1 MTPALPEDLIA
12 VLAATDDDTTLR
24 RLLSDLLTP
33 AEKRAV
39 GERWQIVKRLAAG
52 ESQRAVRDAVGVSI
66 STVSRGSRQLQY
78 GHGGF
83 DLAFDT
89 LAELGLPDPRAARD
103 GGPRGAER

>member
-12 VLAATDDDTTLR
+12 VLARIDDPTTLR

-33 AEKRAV
+33 AEKRAM
-39 GERWQIVKRLAAG
+39 GERWQIVKRLATG

-83 DLAFDT
+83 ALAFDT
-89 LAELGLPDPRAARD
+89 LAALGLPDPRAERT
-103 GGPRGAER
+103 GATGADR